1 MIEGKFIGYARTSR
15 EDQCLDLQINALKI
29 AEIDDKN
36 IFQEQVSALSEKR
49 PQFDLALKR
58 CRKGDTL
65 VVWKLDRLGRSV
77 KQLIDTV
84 NDLKARGV
92 DFKSLTEGFDTSTPM
107 GTMIF
112 HIMAAMAQMERD
124 TTIERTKAGLAAAK
138 ERKTYT
144 TRKLSF
150 NEKQW
155 ENARKY
161 WLADETYSVADIHE
175 FTKISKAVLQREKTY
190 LKAGATFNQRF
201 PYEANRSNAK

>member
-1 MIEGKFIGYARTSR
+1 MNTGKDIGYARTSR
-15 EDQCLDLQINALKI
+15 EDQCLDLQINALRK
-29 AEIDDKN
+29 AEVDDKN

-92 DFKSLTEGFDTSTPM
+92 DFKSLTEGFDTATPM

-138 ERKTYT
+138 ERKSYT

-150 NEKQW
+150 TEKQW
-155 ENARKY
+155 EMALEL
-161 WLADETYSVADIHE
+161 WVADETLSVADIHK
-175 FTKISKAVLQREKTY
+175 FSGMSKAVLQREKPY
-190 LKAGATFNQRF
+190 IKAGAAFHQRF
-201 PYEANRSNAK
+201 PYEKNRENK